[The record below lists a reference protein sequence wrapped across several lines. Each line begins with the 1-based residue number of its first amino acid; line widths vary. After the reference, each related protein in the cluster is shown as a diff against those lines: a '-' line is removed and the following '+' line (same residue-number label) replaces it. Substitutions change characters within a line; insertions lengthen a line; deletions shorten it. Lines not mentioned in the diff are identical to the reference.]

1 MGYVSLGAGFMRS
14 RQVLGIAALL
24 ALVSTP
30 AKAALVEFD
39 FSENN
44 GGGYFQV
51 NTTNL
56 TIDPSGY
63 QITTGNLLGGGDYT
77 HYYPPTPGSAA
88 LTCLVSCQAVFTT
101 QGSGASSG
109 LVTLTLSFANVLD
122 DSLWNGP
129 QTVSALELNSS
140 GVPAHDGIAATGVRT
155 DIGTI
160 ERTVLIADPITAVP
174 EPSTW
179 AMLILGFA
187 GIGFMAYR
195 RCAAVGKCS

>member
-1 MGYVSLGAGFMRS
+1 MAHPGTRSCHEIGLLG
-14 RQVLGIAALL
+14 VAALL

-30 AKAALVEFD
+30 AKAALVQFN
-39 FSENN
+39 FGENN

-56 TIDPSGY
+56 TIDPLGY

-77 HYYPPTPGSAA
+77 HYYLPTPGTAA
-88 LTCLVSCQAVFTT
+88 LFCKTSCQAIFTT

-122 DSLWNGP
+122 DSLWNIP
-129 QTVSALELNSS
+129 ETVNALEVNSS
-140 GVPAHDGIAATGVRT
+140 GVPAHDGIAATGVRA
-155 DIGTI
+155 DVGHI
-160 ERTVLIADPITAVP
+160 ERTVLIADPVASAVP
-174 EPSTW
+174 EPSSW
-179 AMLILGFA
+179 AMLLLGFA

-195 RCAAVGKCS
+195 RKNKPALMAA

>member
-1 MGYVSLGAGFMRS
+1 MTS
-14 RQVLGIAALL
+14 RLVLGIAALL
-24 ALVSTP
+24 ALISTP
-30 AKAALVEFD
+30 AKTDLLQFD

-51 NTTNL
+51 DTTNL

-129 QTVSALELNSS
+129 QTVIALEVNSS
-140 GVPAHDGIAATGVRT
+140 GVPAHDGIAATGART
-155 DIGTI
+155 DVGVI
-160 ERTVLIADPITAVP
+160 ERTVLIADPIAAVP

-179 AMLILGFA
+179 AMMILGFA
-187 GIGFMAYR
+187 GIGLLAYR
-195 RCAAVGKCS
+195 RKSMPALMVA